1 MIFFFFF
8 FSACNDEDKR
18 VVENVE
24 LAAEYLG
31 YFVSPDVYCELLWP
45 TLEQNPTPGHF
56 KVFSAVLRGSP
67 RDLLV
72 PELKKIGELLQK
84 NYICQSSK
92 ARYQIEILN
101 CSRSLLT
108 VCKEDCAQISGDL
121 FTAIFTTLAMS
132 VEEFVEKNAIEILE
146 LLAQAEGIENLNQLY
161 IKHLE
166 PILKTIQEDPESW
179 SINSSEFLIFHACIT
194 YAKVASYN
202 HLDLIH
208 PIFEKT
214 TKEEND
220 KKIQLKQFM
229 LLSDYFIHWEE
240 PVKKDSTPVFIDFA
254 NVILEKVII
263 PGLDWTAG
271 RSAEAIR
278 TASVCCLCA
287 LLNKFV
293 ENCEGEGLRTQKIF
307 VISIENFG
315 WLFEKVRP
323 ILVKLLDDDAHKTR
337 LYSLQA
343 MCLIMNIGQELNYI
357 NEDNI
362 HKTSIEIMGRLEDQN
377 DDVRLAAIEA
387 LREVWKVLP
396 KNYDLSFYYV
406 HIEYVYKH
414 TLLHLDDP
422 GEKFQKHALG
432 KFFSQNFLTKKKCI
446 FISFRLLDGSCQ
458 SSSFKSY

>member
-1 MIFFFFF
+1 M
-8 FSACNDEDKR
+8 
-18 VVENVE
+18 VENVE

-31 YFVSPDVYCELLWP
+31 YFVPPSVYCELLWP
-45 TLEQNPTPGHF
+45 TLEQNPTSGHL
-56 KVFSAVLRGSP
+56 KVFAAVLRGSL
-67 RDLLV
+67 RTLLI
-72 PELKKIGELLQK
+72 PELTKIGELLAK

-101 CSRSLLT
+101 CCRSLLV
-108 VCKEDCAQISGDL
+108 VCKEDCAGIGENL
-121 FTAIFTTLAMS
+121 FTAVFTTLAMS
-132 VEEFVEKNAIEILE
+132 AEAGIEKNAVEILE

-161 IKHLE
+161 AKHIE
-166 PILKTIQEDPESW
+166 PILKAVQLESPESW
-179 SINSSEFLIFHACIT
+179 AVTSSEFLIFHACIT
-194 YAKVASYN
+194 HAKVASYN
-202 HLDLIH
+202 HLNLIH

-229 LLSDYFIHWEE
+229 LLSEYFINWDE
-240 PVKKDSTPVFIDFA
+240 PVKKDSTPAFIDFA
-254 NVILEKVII
+254 NTILEKVII

-287 LLNKFV
+287 ILNKLV
-293 ENCEGEGLRTQKIF
+293 DSSRKIF

-323 ILVKLLDDDAHKTR
+323 TLVKLLDDDAHKTR
-337 LYSLQA
+337 LYCLQA
-343 MCLIMNIGQELNYI
+343 ICLIMNIGQELHYI

-377 DDVRLAAIEA
+377 DEVRLAAIEA
-387 LREVWKVLP
+387 LREVWKVVP

-422 GEKFQKHALG
+422 AEKFQKHALG
-432 KFFSQNFLTKKKCI
+432 KFCFYKF
-446 FISFRLLDGSCQ
+446 
-458 SSSFKSY
+458 FKNI